1 MERISSVMERIS
13 SYAVL
18 LLVALVCALGP
29 ASPSRA
35 ADPCELVTTAEFES
49 AFGIPFFGGRP
60 SLVGR
65 DGKIYSCM
73 YAGKGE
79 PRFVTIIHGTL
90 PPGSELAAWRAR
102 HKADAQRLCEQRR
115 APASPEDRTFDRFS
129 KLPPALPG
137 GATFEIVPDLGE
149 DAYACSYDTYAPP
162 YRIGG
167 TITLYTAQGPN
178 IFEISVSARKPGLL
192 EAMAGLTRSA
202 LPRLPR

>member
-1 MERISSVMERIS
+1 MERIF
-13 SYAVL
+13 SYAAL
-18 LLVALVCALGP
+18 LLFALVCALGP

-35 ADPCELVTTAEFES
+35 DDACAFVTTAELES

-73 YAGKGE
+73 YVGRGDT
-79 PRFVTIIHGTL
+79 RFVTIIHGTL

-115 APASPEDRTFDRFS
+115 APASARGATSDLFPN
-129 KLPPALPG
+129 LAPALPG

-149 DAYACSYDTYAPP
+149 QAYACSYDTYAAVGP

-167 TITLYTAQGPN
+167 TITLYTAQGLN

-192 EAMAGLTRSA
+192 EAMAVLTRSA